1 MAVITKDEKERLRQR
16 FMAKAEEVFEKAM
29 ASGVEADEVSLS
41 AIEETVEG
49 LKFELTGTL
58 VESVVEVRNK
68 GARGP
73 GPRCERCGRELR
85 YKGKK
90 RREVVT
96 SQGKIELERAYY
108 YCDKCRVGIFPPG
121 PAIEDQPEGVE

>member
-29 ASGVEADEVSLS
+29 ALGVEADEVSLS

-58 VESVVEVRNK
+58 VESVVEVRDK
-68 GARGP
+68 GERGP
-73 GPRCERCGRELR
+73 GPRCERCGREMR

-108 YCDKCRVGIFPPG
+108 YCDKCREGIFPPG

>member
-1 MAVITKDEKERLRQR
+1 MITEEEKERLRQR
-16 FMAKAEEVFEKAM
+16 FMEKAEEVFEKAI
-29 ASGVEADEVSLS
+29 ASGMEADELGLNE
-41 AIEETVEG
+41 IEETVEG

-68 GARGP
+68 RERGP
-73 GPRCERCGRELR
+73 GPRCERCGGEMG

-96 SQGKIELERAYY
+96 SQGRIELERAYY

-121 PAIEDQPEGVE
+121 PALEDQPEGVE

>member
-1 MAVITKDEKERLRQR
+1 MVVITKDEKELLRQR
-16 FMAKAEEVFEKAM
+16 FMAKAEEVFEKAI
-29 ASGVEADEVSLS
+29 ASGVEADELDLGE
-41 AIEETVEG
+41 IEEAVEG

-58 VESVVEVRNK
+58 VESVVEVRNR
-68 GARGP
+68 GERGP
-73 GPRCERCGRELR
+73 GPKCERCGREMR

-108 YCDKCRVGIFPPG
+108 YCETCQVGIFPPG
-121 PAIEDQPEGVE
+121 SALEDQPEGME

>member
-1 MAVITKDEKERLRQR
+1 MAVITKSEKERLHQR
-16 FMAKAEEVFEKAM
+16 FMAKAEEVFEKAI
-29 ASGVEADEVSLS
+29 ASGTQAEELSLS
-41 AIEETVEG
+41 EIEETVEG

-58 VESVVEVRNK
+58 VAGVVEVRNK
-68 GARGP
+68 GERGP
-73 GPRCERCGRELR
+73 GPRCERCGCEMR

-108 YCDKCRVGIFPPG
+108 YCKKCRVGIFPPG
-121 PAIEDQPEGVE
+121 SAIEDQPEGVE

>member
-1 MAVITKDEKERLRQR
+1 MAVITKGEKERLRQR

-29 ASGVEADEVSLS
+29 ASGKEADELSLS
-41 AIEETVEG
+41 EIEETVEG

-68 GARGP
+68 GERGP
-73 GPRCERCGRELR
+73 GPKCEGCGREMR
-85 YKGKK
+85 YKGEK

-108 YCDKCRVGIFPPG
+108 YCEKCRVGIFPPG
-121 PAIEDQPEGVE
+121 SALEDQPEGVE

>member
-1 MAVITKDEKERLRQR
+1 
-16 FMAKAEEVFEKAM
+16 MAKAEEVFEKAI
-29 ASGVEADEVSLS
+29 ASGMEADELGLS
-41 AIEETVEG
+41 EIEETVEG

-68 GARGP
+68 GERGP
-73 GPRCERCGRELR
+73 GPRCERCGGEMR

-121 PAIEDQPEGVE
+121 PALEDQPEGVE

>member
-1 MAVITKDEKERLRQR
+1 VITKGEKERLRQR

-29 ASGVEADEVSLS
+29 ASGMQADALSLS
-41 AIEETVEG
+41 EIEETVEG

-58 VESVVEVRNK
+58 VESVVVVRK
-68 GARGP
+68 QGKLGP
-73 GPRCERCGRELR
+73 GPRCERCGREMG

-108 YCDKCRVGIFPPG
+108 YCDRCQVGIFPPG
-121 PAIEDQPEGVE
+121 SGIEDQPEGVE

>member
-1 MAVITKDEKERLRQR
+1 MITKDEKERLRQR

>member
-16 FMAKAEEVFEKAM
+16 FMAKAEEVFEKAI
-29 ASGVEADEVSLS
+29 ASGVEADELDLS
-41 AIEETVEG
+41 EIEETVEG
-49 LKFELTGTL
+49 LRFELTGTL

-73 GPRCERCGRELR
+73 GPRCERCGREMR

-96 SQGKIELERAYY
+96 SQGEIELERAYY
-108 YCDKCRVGIFPPG
+108 YCETCRVGLFPTG
-121 PAIEDQPEGVE
+121 SATEDQPEGVE

>member
-1 MAVITKDEKERLRQR
+1 MITKDEKERLRQR

-29 ASGVEADEVSLS
+29 ASGTEADELDLS
-41 AIEETVEG
+41 EIEEAVEG

-58 VESVVEVRNK
+58 VESVVEVRDK
-68 GARGP
+68 GKRGP
-73 GPRCERCGRELR
+73 GPQCERCGREMR

-108 YCDKCRVGIFPPG
+108 YCDTCRVGIFPPG
-121 PAIEDQPEGVE
+121 SAIEDQSEGME

>member
-1 MAVITKDEKERLRQR
+1 VITKGEKERLRQR
-16 FMAKAEEVFEKAM
+16 FMAKAEEVFEKAV
-29 ASGVEADEVSLS
+29 ASGKEADELSLS
-41 AIEETVEG
+41 EIEETVEG

-68 GARGP
+68 GERGP
-73 GPRCERCGRELR
+73 GPKCEGCGREMR
-85 YKGKK
+85 YKGEK

-108 YCDKCRVGIFPPG
+108 HCEKCRVGIFPPG
-121 PAIEDQPEGVE
+121 SAIEDQPEGVE

>member
-1 MAVITKDEKERLRQR
+1 MITKDEKERLRQR

-29 ASGVEADEVSLS
+29 ASGTEADELDLGE
-41 AIEETVEG
+41 IEEVVEG

-58 VESVVEVRNK
+58 VESVVEVRDK
-68 GARGP
+68 GKRGP
-73 GPRCERCGRELR
+73 GPRCERCGREMR

-108 YCDKCRVGIFPPG
+108 YCDKCRIGIFPPG
-121 PAIEDQPEGVE
+121 SALEDQSEGME

>member
-1 MAVITKDEKERLRQR
+1 MTITKGEKERLRQR
-16 FMAKAEEVFEKAM
+16 FMAKAEEVYEKAV
-29 ASGVEADEVSLS
+29 ASGKEADELSLS
-41 AIEETVEG
+41 EIEETVEG

-68 GARGP
+68 GERGP
-73 GPRCERCGRELR
+73 GPKCEGCGREMR
-85 YKGKK
+85 YKGEK

-108 YCDKCRVGIFPPG
+108 HCEKCRVGIFPPG
-121 PAIEDQPEGVE
+121 SAIEDQPEGVE